1 MYCKGQSEVECL
13 VNRNHHHH
21 QSAFHRE
28 TTRNN
33 NELIL
38 LMSDVCFL
46 SYRNYNLTVPY
57 YGTMNA
63 HQNVQ
68 TKIKNVEIKYGVMAL
83 TWQYSTF

>member
-13 VNRNHHHH
+13 VNKNHHH

-63 HQNVQ
+63 HQNAQ
-68 TKIKNVEIKYGVMAL
+68 TKIKTLGIKYGVMAL
-83 TWQYSTF
+83 AWQYQL